1 MIFYIFHYHDC
12 KKLDKAPQ
20 HSTAQHSTAQHN
32 TTQHNAIKFDSK
44 FLLNM
49 YLYPINYL
57 PTKALTAHS
66 SLNFI
71 SFREQLSLYFQ
82 WSHVSTS

>member
-20 HSTAQHSTAQHN
+20 HSTAQHSTVQHN
-32 TTQHNAIKFDSK
+32 TTQHNATKFDSK
-44 FLLNM
+44 FLSNM

-82 WSHVSTS
+82 WSHVSAS